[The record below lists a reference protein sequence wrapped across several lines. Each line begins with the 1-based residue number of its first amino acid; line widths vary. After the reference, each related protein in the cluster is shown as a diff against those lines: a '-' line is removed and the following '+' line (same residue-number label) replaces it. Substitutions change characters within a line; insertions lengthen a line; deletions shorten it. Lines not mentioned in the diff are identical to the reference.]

1 MEQYLGVNTTSYLD
15 IKRKIVE
22 THINLDEM
30 EDLAIETVE
39 GHADNTDH
47 LCMLAKENYKNIK
60 SAMRL
65 AAHMYTTTL
74 QRQQFKKF
82 REYNEYLMQ
91 CEEQTEK
98 KQLFE
103 YAKDKVK
110 SLRSGA
116 ADKVNS
122 FQFWELQPGMLIKD
136 KNTGKFML
144 FLGLS
149 DAHEVVFK
157 HLDEPVK
164 QELLKVSEFEQLTVV
179 SAWHIVVLLDTGAGE
194 VVDMLKLPRA
204 DNIPVPNL

>member
-74 QRQQFKKF
+74 QNQQFKKF

-91 CEEQTEK
+91 QEEENEK
-98 KQLFE
+98 KHLFE
-103 YAKDKVK
+103 YAKDKVE
-110 SLRSGA
+110 SLRNGTVDA
-116 ADKVNS
+116 VNS
-122 FQFWELQPGMLIKD
+122 FQFWELQPGMMIKD
-136 KNTGKFML
+136 KNTGKFLL

-157 HLDEPVK
+157 ALDEPVK
-164 QELLKVSEFEQLTVV
+164 QELLKVDDFEQLTVV